1 MVESSGANAIVAEAL
16 PRETAMPPQTIEHR
30 VEKLE
35 EQMTT
40 LQQLPARVDALSV
53 QISQTREDMGARFS
67 AAEKAL
73 IATEERILTR
83 VRVLHEDV
91 VSRLA
96 LIQEGRPRRRRSP
109 GGGRQK
115 G

>member
-1 MVESSGANAIVAEAL
+1 
-16 PRETAMPPQTIEHR
+16 MPPQTIEHG

-40 LQQLPARVDALSV
+40 LQQLPARMDALSV

-83 VRVLHEDV
+83 VRMLHEDV
-91 VSRLA
+91 IARLA
-96 LIQEGRPRRRRSP
+96 LIQEGRPHSRRSP
-109 GGGRQK
+109 GGGRRK
-115 G
+115 A